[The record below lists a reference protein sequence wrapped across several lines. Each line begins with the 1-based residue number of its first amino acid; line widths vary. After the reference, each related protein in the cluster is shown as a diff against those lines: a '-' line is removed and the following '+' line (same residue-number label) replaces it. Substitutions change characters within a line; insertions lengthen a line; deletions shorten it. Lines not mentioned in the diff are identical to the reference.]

1 MYETR
6 YSRYV
11 PKAGADGCFHQRLP
25 LGEKPRSDRRKNNEF
40 TAAEAGWKECC
51 EYCPY
56 PDCVHRAF
64 DVCLTEITYGELEE
78 FVDAVAERTGKGASL
93 KLIAEEVRIGFNTMK
108 KIMEFRYYPTK
119 SAQKRIKEYLDTHKT
134 QGGMGK

>member
-25 LGEKPRSDRRKNNEF
+25 LGEKPRSDRRKNKGF
-40 TAAEAGWKECC
+40 TAAEAGWEECC

-56 PDCVHRAF
+56 PDCVHKSLG
-64 DVCLTEITYGELEE
+64 VCLTVITYGELEA
-78 FVDAVAERTGKGASL
+78 FVDSVVDRMENGTSIL
-93 KLIAEEVRIGFNTMK
+93 LISKEVRISFNTLKM
-108 KIMEFRYYPTK
+108 ILDFRCYPTK
-119 SAQKRIKEYLDTHKT
+119 PAQRRIKQYLNKHKEDL
-134 QGGMGK
+134 GK